1 MITRLRE
8 IKMAKNFEEI
18 RLIIYG
24 EMEIFYR
31 KNQMKYYGKDIE
43 NISDLSEEDYMKM
56 AREFIANY
64 QAEKT
69 EEEQV
74 KEVWKKY
81 VS

>member
-1 MITRLRE
+1 MITRLKE

>member
-31 KNQMKYYGKDIE
+31 KNQMKCYGKDIE

>member
-56 AREFIANY
+56 AREFIENY